1 MKNAFNRTLKMATNS
16 PSQDSFQPND
26 QIPAKHVTHSPT
38 IFYVTVKLVVNS
50 AVCLFL

>member
-38 IFYVTVKLVVNS
+38 ILYVTVKLVVNS